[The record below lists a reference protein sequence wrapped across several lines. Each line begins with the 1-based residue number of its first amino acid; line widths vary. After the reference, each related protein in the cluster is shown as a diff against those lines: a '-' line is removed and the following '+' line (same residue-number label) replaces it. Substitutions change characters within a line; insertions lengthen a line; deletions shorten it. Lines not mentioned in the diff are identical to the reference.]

1 MIDFIVTAIYSY
13 LLGSIPTA
21 YIFAKYGYH
30 KDITEHGSGNVG
42 TLNYFRVTRSKFTSL
57 IILLIDTFKGFFA
70 LWLTHF
76 IGHSDLL
83 LIAAPAVIL
92 GHIFPVWLSGKGGRG
107 LATLS
112 GVILFLKP
120 AIVGYWWLIFIVIY
134 LLIRRY
140 VIAGILALVIVNII
154 TAFISP
160 QTFLILSVNSLLVML
175 KYIPRLTQELN
186 EIFKE
191 GDKFGS

>member
-1 MIDFIVTAIYSY
+1 MIDFIFTAIYSY

-21 YIFAKYGYH
+21 YIFAKYGYQ
-30 KDITEHGSGNVG
+30 KDITEQGSGNVG
-42 TLNYFRVTRSKFTSL
+42 TLNFFRVTRSKFISF
-57 IILLIDTFKGFFA
+57 IVLLVDTLKGFLA
-70 LWLTHF
+70 IWLTHF
-76 IGHSDLL
+76 IGNADLL
-83 LIAAPAVIL
+83 LIAALAVVL
-92 GHIFPVWLSGKGGRG
+92 GHIFPVWLRGKGGRG

-112 GVILFLKP
+112 GIILFLKP
-120 AIVGYWWLIFIVIY
+120 VSVGYWWLIFFVFY

-140 VIAGILALVIVNII
+140 VIAGILALVIVNIM

-191 GDKFGS
+191 GD